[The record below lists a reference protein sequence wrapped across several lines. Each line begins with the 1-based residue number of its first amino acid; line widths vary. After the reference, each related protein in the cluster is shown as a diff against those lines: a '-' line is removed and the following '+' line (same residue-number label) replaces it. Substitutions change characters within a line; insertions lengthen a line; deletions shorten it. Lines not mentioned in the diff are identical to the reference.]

1 MIITKRISKTET
13 RNKRV
18 AAYARV
24 STLFDDQ
31 EESFNTQC
39 EYYTQ
44 LIQNTPNWDFVEVY
58 ADQGKSG
65 LSAAKSPN
73 FMRMIEDCR
82 KGLIDII
89 LVRSISRFGRNCYEV
104 QHYMH
109 ILRELNVEI
118 KFSKENLSS
127 KDPSTDLIF
136 NFMAAIAEEESRSI
150 SENIKWSLLKKARQG
165 IRHVG
170 NNHMLGFDE
179 IDGKLTPN
187 KDAWIPELIFKE
199 YAEGKKLNEIGKSL
213 DAKGAQRMRKKDAG
227 FTADVLLKI
236 LNNECYMG
244 DRIIQKNPPQDLK
257 TKRPDPNAEYEQFYV
272 KGDHEPIVSEELWE
286 RCQKRMKQDSE
297 NRKNGIYR
305 TNTAHYMYGKL
316 FCGECGEVLI
326 RRSIYYHGEYQPVWK
341 CRDRQKGKNGNGC
354 LNDVMSEEDLFYAIC
369 RQSGI
374 KWKGPDEVTDKTF
387 EKIKTVKVFKDR
399 HLEIEYN
406 R

>member
-1 MIITKRISKTET
+1 MKITRLPSKREQRHK
-13 RNKRV
+13 KV

-24 STLFDDQ
+24 STLFEDQ

-39 EYYTQ
+39 EYFTQ
-44 LIQNTPNWDFVEVY
+44 YIKNRPGWDFVEVY

-65 LSAAKSPN
+65 LSAKKRPN
-73 FMRMIEDCR
+73 FMRMIEDSQ

-89 LVRSISRFGRNCYEV
+89 LVKSVSRLGRNAVEV
-104 QHYMH
+104 QEYAH
-109 ILRELNVEI
+109 ILRECNTEI
-118 KFSKENLSS
+118 IFFREKFSSFDASS
-127 KDPSTDLIF
+127 DLIF
-136 NFMAAIAEEESRSI
+136 NFLAAISEEESRSI
-150 SENIKWSLLKKARQG
+150 SENVKWSLLKNARKG

-170 NNHMLGFDE
+170 DNHMLGFDE
-179 IDGKLTPN
+179 VDGKLTPN
-187 KDAWIPELIFKE
+187 KDAWIVEFIFKE
-199 YAEGKKLNEIGKSL
+199 YADGKLPSEICKGL
-213 DAKGAQRMRKKDAG
+213 DEKGAQRMRKKDVG
-227 FTADVLLKI
+227 FTADVVLRI
-236 LNNECYMG
+236 LTNESYMG
-244 DRIIQKNPPQDLK
+244 DRIIQKRPPQDLK

-272 KGDHEPIVSEELWE
+272 KADHEPVISEELWE

-316 FCGECGEVLI
+316 FCGECGEVLV
-326 RRSIYYHGEYQPVWK
+326 RRSINYHGKYQPVWK